1 MSDPLGKRRVATR
14 AFGSVRSMDTLR
26 VCLLPVAL
34 AFGCSSN
41 TSAPGDAEPVA
52 VEPPL
57 AQPEPE
63 PEPEPTR
70 GKVCGARAGNTC
82 ADDEYCAYEPSGM
95 CGWADAT
102 SVCKT
107 RPQMCT
113 ADYVPV
119 CGCDQKEYSNACT
132 AAAAGQGVLKNGE
145 CKNLPGE
152 KK

>member
-1 MSDPLGKRRVATR
+1 MH
-14 AFGSVRSMDTLR
+14 SVRVSL
-26 VCLLPVAL
+26 VPLVFVL
-34 AFGCSSN
+34 ACSN
-41 TSAPGDAEPVA
+41 TSAPSDAADPVPAEPPPA
-52 VEPPL
+52 EPPS
-57 AQPEPE
+57 AEPAPTPEPE
-63 PEPEPTR
+63 PEPESTE

-102 SVCKT
+102 SVCKK
-107 RPQMCT
+107 RPEVCT
-113 ADYVPV
+113 ADYGPV

-145 CKNLPGE
+145 CKDLPGE